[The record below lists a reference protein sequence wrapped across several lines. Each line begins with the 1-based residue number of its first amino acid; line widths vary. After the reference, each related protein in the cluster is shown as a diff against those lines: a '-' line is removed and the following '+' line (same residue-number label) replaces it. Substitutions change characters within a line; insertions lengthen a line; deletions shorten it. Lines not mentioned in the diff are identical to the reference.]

1 MSDEEE
7 GPSVPEK
14 KKTKKPAKNLEDITK
29 KTKKL
34 RSDIEMN
41 ELIKVRELLKER
53 MNAAAKAEF
62 KAPEGTVQIDDLLV
76 DETIQR
82 INETIETVVNQ
93 INISGRPSFGVPVRS
108 ANNVIYDPTQDIILL
123 GQKISNKSLLTL
135 TSVQDAT
142 RLMKVIEIIYELLLK
157 NKHMTK
163 REVYY
168 GDVNLFKDQ
177 KFSDASIED
186 AAVLMRTTRNSTGIV
201 AKARGSAVGRLRLR
215 DGNEIIDLDAQGSGS
230 WSITPMIDR
239 VDVLESDAEF
249 ILVLEKDA
257 AMMRI
262 IEEKWWKKY
271 PCIALTA
278 EGVGN
283 VATRMFLKKLNKELK
298 IPTFCLVDMDPYGHY
313 IYSVYIRGSKRLSY
327 ESPFLAT
334 PDMHLLG
341 VLSHDLDEYG
351 VDPSCRIP
359 MAKEDMKRLDDMLS
373 EDFVQNNPRWLKDLE
388 LMKKMKCKA
397 EIQALSSH
405 GIEYLTSTYLPNKL
419 YSGDWI

>member
-7 GPSVPEK
+7 GQSVPEK
-14 KKTKKPAKNLEDITK
+14 KRTTKPTKNLDELAK
-29 KTKKL
+29 KAMKL
-34 RSDIEMN
+34 RTDLKMD
-41 ELIKVRELLKER
+41 ELIKVRELLENR
-53 MNAAAKAEF
+53 LNQLGHTEF
-62 KAPEGTVQIDDLLV
+62 KAPEGTVQIDDLAV
-76 DETIQR
+76 DDTLDR
-82 INETIETVVNQ
+82 INSVIETVVNQ

-108 ANNVIYDPTQDIILL
+108 AQNVIYDEEQDIILL
-123 GQKISNKSLLTL
+123 GQKLSSKALLTL
-135 TSVQDAT
+135 TSVQDTT
-142 RLMKVIEIIYELLLK
+142 RLMKVIEIIYELLEK
-157 NKHMTK
+157 RKHMTK
-163 REVYY
+163 REVFY

-177 KFSDASIED
+177 KFSDAIIED

-239 VDVLESDAEF
+239 VEVLESDAEF

-313 IYSVYIRGSKRLSY
+313 IFSVYIRGSKRLSY

-351 VDPSCRIP
+351 IDPSCRIP
-359 MAKEDMKRLDDMLS
+359 MAKEDMKRLDDMLA
-373 EDFVQNNPRWLKDLE
+373 EDFVQNNPKWLKDLE
-388 LMKKMKCKA
+388 LMKKLKCKA